1 MWNKVKEFEE
11 TIAEFGGSK
20 YAVATDSCTNAI
32 FIAALWNKKIKP
44 FETYNNIA
52 ELPKQTYISIPQSL
66 YHAGYKLKFIDL
78 KPNPFEKNF
87 LYSLKFFKSKLI
99 SEPLNFVSI

>member
-52 ELPKQTYISIPQSL
+52 ELP
-66 YHAGYKLKFIDL
+66 
-78 KPNPFEKNF
+78 
-87 LYSLKFFKSKLI
+87 
-99 SEPLNFVSI
+99 